1 MIVRI
6 PVVRGRPGFSLVEL
20 TVTMTIGGLLCVI
33 LAAALSGTQRL
44 TRLQGERV
52 AAAETRRVAA
62 SILAAELRY
71 LEPGTDLR
79 ILDRDSLALRAF
91 RGGAVSCASKGGG
104 TLVRYR
110 GLRAPEPAKDSV
122 VGVGEPRGAGGAV
135 SAGGAGGA
143 GGPGGATVARP
154 LLSSAAATTGCP
166 LLPGESLYHW
176 ELDPPPPPGTLLLL
190 FESGSYHLT
199 GHALRYRRGESGRQP
214 LTAEL
219 LEGPSVPWR
228 WIELAG
234 GSGSATESGGAARDA
249 SSRLAIELFLATKP
263 PGGSPD
269 APVSR
274 SRHWLAIRR

>member
-6 PVVRGRPGFSLVEL
+6 PVVRGRSGFSLVEL

-52 AAAETRRVAA
+52 AAAEARRVAA

-91 RGGAVSCASKGGG
+91 RGSAVSCASKGGG

-122 VGVGEPRGAGGAV
+122 VSVGEMRGAGGAV
-135 SAGGAGGA
+135 SAGGS

-154 LLSSAAATTGCP
+154 LLASAVAATGCS

-199 GHALRYRRGESGRQP
+199 AHALRYRRGESGRQP

-219 LEGPSVPWR
+219 LEDQSVPWR

-234 GSGSATESGGAARDA
+234 GSGCAAESGGAAREA
-249 SSRLAIELFLATKP
+249 SSRVAIELFLATKS

-274 SRHWLAIRR
+274 HWLAIRR